1 MRRFLSA
8 ILVLAFFA
16 SCVSA
21 VTLEQIISR
30 EDPTFDCRLAAM
42 AFGRDGM
49 VYLASGGNNGCF
61 MRIAP
66 DGTQKMGSKP
76 EAEALQN
83 CAANAD
89 GVIATANGHFAHK
102 VALYDKAFTNF
113 DAVTDFLVSDNVGW
127 DAPQQVDVGAS
138 GDFYGLDQHRD
149 RILRISP
156 TAKVVKEY
164 PIAHEPDGPQGQTGA
179 FRVCEKTLALYV
191 FTNDGTLRCIGF
203 DGAKRWQMKVAGFRG
218 YMWGGAQ
225 GGLGVDDGG
234 VVYTIES
241 YGDTIRKFTPDGR
254 PAGEIALQMG
264 DRKPVMS
271 VSPITDMRLRG
282 KLIIVKR
289 THPTELFQCYN
300 VDGTFRNAVSSD
312 HERLVV
318 ELPSDVWTAGQQV
331 DFHVDFNPGQR
342 QVKPSWRVWAK
353 PFDGRSRSAASTGAN

>member
-1 MRRFLSA
+1 M
-8 ILVLAFFA
+8 
-16 SCVSA
+16 
-21 VTLEQIISR
+21 
-30 EDPTFDCRLAAM
+30 
-42 AFGRDGM
+42 
-49 VYLASGGNNGCF
+49 
-61 MRIAP
+61 
-66 DGTQKMGSKP
+66 
-76 EAEALQN
+76 
-83 CAANAD
+83 
-89 GVIATANGHFAHK
+89 
-102 VALYDKAFTNF
+102 
-113 DAVTDFLVSDNVGW
+113 
-127 DAPQQVDVGAS
+127 
-138 GDFYGLDQHRD
+138 
-149 RILRISP
+149 
-156 TAKVVKEY
+156 VKEY

-300 VDGTFRNAVSSD
+300 VDGPTAT
-312 HERLVV
+312 
-318 ELPSDVWTAGQQV
+318 PSRTGI
-331 DFHVDFNPGQR
+331 
-342 QVKPSWRVWAK
+342 S
-353 PFDGRSRSAASTGAN
+353 RSRRTRSPGSTGGLSSRGRPAGRKRSPSP